1 MRSSSHQKISRIPVI
16 PGVGVRL
23 TGMTIHRLMTAMA
36 TEQGRLHG
44 DEQVVET
51 TTQTTDDRRDAA
63 AEQ

>member
-1 MRSSSHQKISRIPVI
+1 MRSRSHQEICRIPVI
-16 PGVGVRL
+16 AGVGARL

-36 TEQGRLHG
+36 TEQGLPG

-51 TTQTTDDRRDAA
+51 TPQTTDDRSDAA